1 MPGGMLSISANGN
14 TPGSGIL
21 WASHPFNEN
30 ANQAVVE
37 GIVRAYDAS
46 DLKHELW
53 NSKQKPARDDIGN
66 FAKFCPPTV
75 ANGKVYMASFSGY
88 LAVYGL
94 LPYQKEVLQETA
106 IGGPALMNMND
117 TNLSLAWTGTDPQ
130 HHLNVALSNDGLTF
144 DRQATLSA
152 TSIDGPG
159 FAFGS
164 GLSFLAW
171 TGTNPQHHLNVALS
185 NDGLTFDR
193 QVTLGE
199 SSPFGPALAFG
210 NGRLYLAWASTD
222 TNHSLNVLSSIDGV
236 NFTNKVTLGDTSVS
250 APALSFINGTLYLLW
265 CGRDNNHSLNIMESK
280 DGMTFTNKVT
290 LNDSSDVH
298 PAMVAMIKQSGLL
311 LAWTG
316 RDSKHLL
323 NLRFGGDIHSLSN
336 KLTYMYGEES
346 TAGPALATFNEKN
359 LRWVDGYG
367 QCTSH
372 QHCGSVL
379 MEWLVMSTRVWQTLS
394 AKPLTSQLK
403 ICEERSDEA
412 ASCLILRMQNH
423 HWNFPCRLLL
433 ILRVLTIHRHHQR
446 PQAFPLRSICLP
458 RNHSQLLPPNFH
470 LSFRLRL

>member
-1 MPGGMLSISANGN
+1 M
-14 TPGSGIL
+14 
-21 WASHPFNEN
+21 
-30 ANQAVVE
+30 E

-46 DLKHELW
+46 DLSRELW

-75 ANGKVYMASFSGY
+75 ANGKVYMASFSDY

-130 HHLNVALSNDGLTF
+130 HHLNVALSKDGLTF
-144 DRQATLSA
+144 DRHATLSA

-159 FAFGS
+159 FAFGN

-171 TGTNPQHHLNVALS
+171 TGTNPQHHLNVARS

-193 QVTLGE
+193 QITLGE

-222 TNHSLNVLSSIDGV
+222 TNHSLS
-236 NFTNKVTLGDTSVS
+236 DTSVS
-250 APALSFINGTLYLLW
+250 APALSFINGILYLLW

-316 RDSKHLL
+316 RDSKHHL

-346 TAGPALATFNEKN
+346 TAGPALATFNEKIYVGWTATDSAHHIN
-359 LRWVDGYG
+359 IA
-367 QCTSH
+367 
-372 QHCGSVL
+372 VL
-379 MEWLVMSTRVWQTLS
+379 S
-394 AKPLTSQLK
+394 
-403 ICEERSDEA
+403 
-412 ASCLILRMQNH
+412 
-423 HWNFPCRLLL
+423 
-433 ILRVLTIHRHHQR
+433 
-446 PQAFPLRSICLP
+446 
-458 RNHSQLLPPNFH
+458 
-470 LSFRLRL
+470 